1 MKKSKK
7 SEKTAKKSGKRKE
20 GAKRTGGAKP
30 KASSLSPKLTE
41 AQREA
46 LLATS
51 PKTFDVSDSHH
62 KTQQALIDRGLAVKD
77 RTGKKLKLTAKG
89 RKVADQAAPV

>member
-7 SEKTAKKSGKRKE
+7 SEKSTKKSGKRKV
-20 GAKRTGGAKP
+20 GAKP
-30 KASSLSPKLTE
+30 KASALSPKLTE
-41 AQREA
+41 TQREA

-89 RKVADQAAPV
+89 RKVAEQAAPV